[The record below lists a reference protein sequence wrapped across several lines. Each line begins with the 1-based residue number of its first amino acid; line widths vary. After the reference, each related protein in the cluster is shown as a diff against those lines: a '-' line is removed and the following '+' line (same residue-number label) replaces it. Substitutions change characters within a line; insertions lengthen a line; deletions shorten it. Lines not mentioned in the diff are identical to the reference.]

1 MSNTEF
7 EPATGPLVSLSINEI
22 AVDETM
28 NLRHKED
35 GIEELCADIMKR
47 GQLQPVVVAPVT
59 DLTVNGD
66 PRYSLVAGF
75 RRYKAIRTAN
85 EDHGADLPV
94 LARVVAVAGKEAL
107 LDNLAENVQ
116 RVNLTPIG
124 LARAVARFRA
134 EGMTVKEIAK
144 EFTKSEAWVRQTEA
158 LLTLSAEVQKA
169 VDKGEIPFGVARKL
183 VGLTEEEQATVI
195 EAVKHAEELGDK
207 GGQRAAEEARAKIKG
222 KQKGGRKKKAE
233 ESAGRKGL
241 SAKGAVL
248 VFEEATEE
256 IKGKSTRLTAADNKA
271 LDVYTLLKKLLT
283 GGLGAQAFQK
293 KMMEVLD

>member
-47 GQLQPVVVAPVT
+47 GQLQPVVVAPIVEA
-59 DLTVNGD
+59 VNGS
-66 PRYSLVAGF
+66 RYSLVAGF

-94 LARVVAVAGKEAL
+94 LARVVTVAGKEAL
-107 LDNLAENVQ
+107 LDNLAENVKRQ
-116 RVNLTPIG
+116 DLTPIG
-124 LARAVARFRA
+124 LAQAIARLKS

-158 LLTLSAEVQKA
+158 LLTLSAEIQKA

-222 KQKGGRKKKAE
+222 KQKGGRKKKVE
-233 ESAGRKGL
+233 ESVGRKGL

-248 VFEEATEE
+248 VFEEAVEE

-271 LDVYTLLKKLLT
+271 LDVYALLKKLLT